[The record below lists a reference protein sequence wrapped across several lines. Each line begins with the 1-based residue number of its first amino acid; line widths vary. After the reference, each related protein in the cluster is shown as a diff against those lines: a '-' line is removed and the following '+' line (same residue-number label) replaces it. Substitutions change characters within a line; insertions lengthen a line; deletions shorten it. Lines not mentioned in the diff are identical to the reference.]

1 MKKLHTALSILAAL
15 ATGTAGRAEDASKDQ
30 LVRGAYLAR
39 IMDCGGCHTPRDAKG
54 VPVESAAL
62 SGGTVG
68 FEMPGLATFWPPNL
82 TQDATGLA
90 GWSQAQVVAAIRTGV
105 RPDGRVLAPVMPW
118 GSFSAMTDEDAEALA
133 AYLLS
138 LPGVANK
145 VPDPLAPGEAATMPF
160 YRVTLP

>member
-1 MKKLHTALSILAAL
+1 MKQLPFALSFVAAL
-15 ATGTAGRAEDASKDQ
+15 ASGTAAHADSASPDQ
-30 LVRGAYLAR
+30 LARGAYLAR
-39 IMDCGGCHTPRDAKG
+39 ITDCGGCHTPRDAQG
-54 VPVESAAL
+54 VPIEAAAL
-62 SGGTVG
+62 SGGTIG
-68 FEMPGLATFWPPNL
+68 FEIPGLATFWPPNL

-90 GWSQAQVVAAIRTGV
+90 GWSQEQIVAAIRTGV
-105 RPDGRVLAPVMPW
+105 RPDGRILAPVMPW

-145 VPDPLAPGEAATMPF
+145 VPAPLPPDGAATMPF